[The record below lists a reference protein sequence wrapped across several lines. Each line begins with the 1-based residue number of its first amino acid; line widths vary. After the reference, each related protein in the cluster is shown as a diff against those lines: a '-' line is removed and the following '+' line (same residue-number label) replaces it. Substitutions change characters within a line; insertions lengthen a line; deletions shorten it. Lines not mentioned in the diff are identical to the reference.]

1 VLKPLH
7 IRSRSYN
14 PCFYSE
20 ETKNCQKKVKMVTM
34 RVELMTLA
42 LLVPR
47 SNQPESQLD
56 LDSGKSGK

>member
-1 VLKPLH
+1 VQKTLH

-20 ETKNCQKKVKMVTM
+20 ETKNAKKLLKMVTM

-47 SNQPESQLD
+47 SNQLE
-56 LDSGKSGK
+56 DS